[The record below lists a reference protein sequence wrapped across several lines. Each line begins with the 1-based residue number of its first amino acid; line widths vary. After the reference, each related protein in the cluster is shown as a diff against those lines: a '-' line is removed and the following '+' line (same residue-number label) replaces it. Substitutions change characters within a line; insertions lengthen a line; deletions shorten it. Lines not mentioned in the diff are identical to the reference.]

1 MAVFLSTDD
10 GRILLADPAA
20 RSHAQM
26 ADFAMAMTDV
36 AVTEAGTLLGS
47 DDRRVYRLNIASGVS
62 TPIAMIASADI
73 VSIDTDSSLRAI
85 IATASGQIWRQER
98 DGSLSGIG
106 RFDGGVVE
114 MARIGGFA
122 FAATTG
128 GTLAVMNLLDGTVRE
143 LLAHGL
149 GEIDAMSAEGRM
161 LRLTVSP
168 GSSPPQFFLFN
179 PDTRALNFETG
190 LRGFYDVL
198 SGATF
203 GDIGT
208 VVFTGAGGQSSHVA
222 TALGDVL
229 EGGAR
234 DIAFYA
240 RAGDDTVTGGSGDDL
255 LYGEAGDDVLAG
267 EQGDDLLDGGSGSDT
282 LSGGAGDDLI
292 DGGEGRDWAVFEGA
306 AATVDLKWL
315 AGQDT
320 GHGLNDVLVSIEN
333 LRGSEHGDR
342 LRGNDLVNN
351 DILGG
356 RRRRHALGARRR

>member
-1 MAVFLSTDD
+1 M
-10 GRILLADPAA
+10 
-20 RSHAQM
+20 
-26 ADFAMAMTDV
+26 
-36 AVTEAGTLLGS
+36 
-47 DDRRVYRLNIASGVS
+47 
-62 TPIAMIASADI
+62 
-73 VSIDTDSSLRAI
+73 
-85 IATASGQIWRQER
+85 
-98 DGSLSGIG
+98 
-106 RFDGGVVE
+106 
-114 MARIGGFA
+114 
-122 FAATTG
+122 
-128 GTLAVMNLLDGTVRE
+128 
-143 LLAHGL
+143 
-149 GEIDAMSAEGRM
+149 
-161 LRLTVSP
+161 
-168 GSSPPQFFLFN
+168 
-179 PDTRALNFETG
+179 
-190 LRGFYDVL
+190 
-198 SGATF
+198 
-203 GDIGT
+203 
-208 VVFTGAGGQSSHVA
+208 
-222 TALGDVL
+222 L